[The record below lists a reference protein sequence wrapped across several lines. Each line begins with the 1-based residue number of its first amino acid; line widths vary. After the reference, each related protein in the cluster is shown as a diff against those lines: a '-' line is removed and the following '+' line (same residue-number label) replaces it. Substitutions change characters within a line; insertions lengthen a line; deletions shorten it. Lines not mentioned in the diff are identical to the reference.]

1 MTAPMDKL
9 LLEPMQICHLT
20 VVAEI
25 ESKVFSNPWLQ
36 SDFESALK
44 RENAYCRVVVVNG
57 QLLGYVVGFFINKE
71 FHLADFSIHP
81 DQQQKGFGQ
90 RVLDI
95 LCRELHDLSQVIS
108 LEVRMSNV
116 AALALYKKNDFQTMA
131 IRKNYYTRP
140 QEDALVMLKPLHGK
154 LSDWITE
161 ALLDRS

>member
-1 MTAPMDKL
+1 MTAEGDKV

-20 VVAEI
+20 GVVEI
-25 ESKVFSNPWLQ
+25 ERMVFSNPWQ
-36 SDFESALK
+36 HGDFKSALE
-44 RENAYCRVVVVNG
+44 RENAYCRIVVVDG
-57 QLLGYVVGFFINKE
+57 QLLGYVIGFFINKE

-81 DQQQKGFGQ
+81 NQQRKGFGQ

-95 LCRELHDLSQVIS
+95 LCSELHDLSQVIS

-116 AALALYKKNDFQTMA
+116 AALELYKKNGFQTMA
-131 IRKNYYTRP
+131 IRKNYYTHP

-161 ALLDRS
+161 ALLDTS